1 MTASELLAAYE
12 EKYGIGGVKAWV
24 ESNVGYD
31 AVKKIAESMTREG
44 SACSTF
50 RIDPV
55 LFMNTALHNLV
66 VKTYVSK
73 YNRAQMLQMLK
84 LLFVGFDG
92 RYSNVTIHLCNEC
105 DLCAEDL
112 ISAWNK
118 ENPDSDGISFYG
130 DLFDGR
136 YAPE

>member
-1 MTASELLAAYE
+1 MTASELLNAYE

-66 VKTYVSK
+66 VKTYVGK
-73 YNRAQMLQMLK
+73 YDRDQMLQMLK
-84 LLFVGFDG
+84 LLCLGLNGDYMGLAV
-92 RYSNVTIHLCNEC
+92 HLCNKC
-105 DLCAEDL
+105 DLSIEDL
-112 ISAWNK
+112 LLGWNRQ
-118 ENPDSDGISFYG
+118 NPDSDEIFLEEIVGEISMTS
-130 DLFDGR
+130 
-136 YAPE
+136 

>member
-1 MTASELLAAYE
+1 MIASELLNAYE

-66 VKTYVSK
+66 VKTYVGK
-73 YNRAQMLQMLK
+73 YDREQMLQMLK

-92 RYSNVTIHLCNEC
+92 RYSNVAIHLCNEC
-105 DLCAEDL
+105 DLYAKDL

-118 ENPDSDGISFYG
+118 ENPDSDEISFYG